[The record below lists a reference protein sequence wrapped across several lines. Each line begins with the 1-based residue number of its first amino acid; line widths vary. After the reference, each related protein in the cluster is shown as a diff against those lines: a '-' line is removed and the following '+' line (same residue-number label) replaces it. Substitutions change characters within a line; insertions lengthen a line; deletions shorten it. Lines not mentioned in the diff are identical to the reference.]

1 MLATEAALL
10 SVVATLLGTVI
21 GICFAGF
28 ACGAVVKP
36 ILDEATLQIIPW
48 LALGVVVLVAAMAG
62 LLASVVPARR
72 ATRVTPAA
80 GLSLD

>member
-1 MLATEAALL
+1 MLATEAVLL

-21 GICFAGF
+21 GVGF
-28 ACGAVVKP
+28 AWVAYGAVVKP
-36 ILDEATLQIIPW
+36 ILDEATMQIPW
-48 LALGVVVLVAAMAG
+48 LSLGAVVLVAALAG

-72 ATRVTPAA
+72 ATRVTPSA

>member
-1 MLATEAALL
+1 MPATEAALL

-36 ILDEATLQIIPW
+36 ILDEATLQIPW